1 MLLRSWWVLVIRG
14 VFAILF
20 GVITLLW
27 PDITVFALVTI
38 FGAFVMLDGLI
49 EIWVG
54 FANRGRERHW
64 WADALLGV
72 VSVVIGVIAIGWPGI
87 TAIAAM
93 YVIASWMIVIGGL
106 MVYQGI
112 RLRDDIA
119 GELWVISTGAL
130 SFLLGVAFMI
140 FPGAGAISL
149 AWAIAGFI
157 VVLGVLMVK
166 IGWGIGRIER
176 ALQAE
181 AMRQPH
187 RAR

>member
-14 VFAILF
+14 LFAILF

-54 FANRGRERHW
+54 FANRGREQHW
-64 WADALLGV
+64 WTDALLGV
-72 VSVVIGVIAIGWPGI
+72 VSVIIGVVAIGWPGI
-87 TAIAAM
+87 TAIATM
-93 YVIASWMIVIGGL
+93 YVIASWMIVLGGL
-106 MVYQGI
+106 MIYQGI
-112 RLRDDIA
+112 RLREEIT

-130 SFLLGVAFMI
+130 SLVLGGVFMV

-157 VVLGVLMVK
+157 IVLGVLMVK
-166 IGWGIGRIER
+166 IGWGVGRIER
-176 ALQAE
+176 SLQAE

-187 RAR
+187 NAR

>member
-14 VFAILF
+14 LFAILF

-54 FANRGRERHW
+54 FANRGREQHW
-64 WADALLGV
+64 WSDALLGV
-72 VSVVIGVIAIGWPGI
+72 VSVIIGVIAIGWPGI

-93 YVIASWMIVIGGL
+93 YVIASWMIVLGGL
-106 MVYQGI
+106 MLYQGI

-130 SFLLGVAFMI
+130 SLLLGVIFVI

-149 AWAIAGFI
+149 AWAIAGFMI
-157 VVLGVLMVK
+157 VLGVLMVK
-166 IGWGIGRIER
+166 IGWGVGRIER
-176 ALQAE
+176 FLRAE

-187 RAR
+187 SAR

>member
-14 VFAILF
+14 LFAILF

-54 FANRGRERHW
+54 FANRGREQHW
-64 WADALLGV
+64 WSDALLGV
-72 VSVVIGVIAIGWPGI
+72 VSVIIGVIAIGWSGI

-93 YVIASWMIVIGGL
+93 YVIASWMIVLGGL
-106 MVYQGI
+106 MLYQGI

-119 GELWVISTGAL
+119 GELWV
-130 SFLLGVAFMI
+130 
-140 FPGAGAISL
+140 
-149 AWAIAGFI
+149 
-157 VVLGVLMVK
+157 
-166 IGWGIGRIER
+166 
-176 ALQAE
+176 
-181 AMRQPH
+181 
-187 RAR
+187 